1 MNQDLQQSLFET
13 VQIIAQERLKNVN
26 FTKSYTGIIRSVNG
40 LKCTVEAFG
49 QKLECTIPHNLA
61 SFIGL
66 RDIVIV
72 QDIDNKGIT
81 RIVQGVINSLD
92 KDMFHIYDPI
102 ADKIVSGN
110 LQLWDEELQKPIDV
124 IFELE

>member
-1 MNQDLQQSLFET
+1 MSLDLQQSLLDS
-13 VQIIAQERLKNVN
+13 VKIIAGERLKNLN
-26 FTKSYTGIIRSVNG
+26 FTKSYTGIIRSING

-49 QKLECTIPHNLA
+49 EKLECTIPHNLT
-61 SFIGL
+61 SFVGL

-92 KDMFHIYDPI
+92 KTTFHVYDPSE
-102 ADKIVSGN
+102 DRIVSGN
-110 LQLWDEELQKPIDV
+110 LQLWDEELQKPINV
-124 IFELE
+124 VFELE